1 MTVNFDFTEEQKIF
15 QDSIRKFTIKEIA
28 PLLHKAEETGTF
40 PLELYPKMGAQ
51 GYLCVTYD
59 ENYGGSGADKVCDA
73 IINLEIGRV
82 SMAFAATLSSQMLS
96 TFPIKVFG
104 SEEQKEEFFPV
115 AISGEKTFAFGMT
128 EPNAG
133 SDSANIETKA
143 KKDGS
148 SYVINGTK
156 MFVTNGPFADYIT
169 ISASTDREKGM
180 NGIAIFIVDKGA
192 PGLKNMGKLEKMGL
206 HSAETGEIV
215 FEDCRVPEERLVGP
229 PEGGFPALMEALNES
244 RISVAAMIAG
254 TAQAAFEAAM
264 SYSKERIAFGKPI
277 SKFQVNRFKLVEM
290 AMMIEISQ
298 LLVYKAAWLC
308 DQKLPFAKEAS
319 MAKLYASNAAS
330 FVTSEAVQLHGG
342 YGYMKE
348 YPVERYFR
356 DAKAG
361 TIFEGT
367 SEIQHEI
374 IGRLMGI

>member
-1 MTVNFDFTEEQKIF
+1 MNFDFTEEQKIF
-15 QDSIRKFTIKEIA
+15 QDSIRRFALQEMA
-28 PLLHKAEETGTF
+28 PLVKRAEETKTF

-51 GYLCVTYD
+51 GYLCITYD
-59 ENYGGSGADKVCDA
+59 EKYGGAGADKVCDA
-73 IINLEIGRV
+73 IVNLEIGRI
-82 SMAFAATLSSQMLS
+82 SMAFAATLSSQALS
-96 TFPIKVFG
+96 TFPINFFG
-104 SEEQKEEFFPV
+104 SEDQKVKYFPL
-115 AISGEKTFAFGMT
+115 AISGKKTFAFAMT

-133 SDSANIETKA
+133 SDSANIETTA
-143 KKDGS
+143 KRDGD

-169 ISASTDREKGM
+169 ISASTDRSKRIK
-180 NGIAIFIVDKGA
+180 GIAIFVVNKDA
-192 PGLKNMGKLEKMGL
+192 PGLKNMGKLDKMGL

-215 FEDCRVPEERLVGP
+215 FEDCRVSEECLIGP
-229 PEGGFPALMEALNES
+229 PEGGFPGLMEALNES

-264 SYSKERIAFGKPI
+264 TYSKERVVFGRTI
-277 SKFQVNRFKLVEM
+277 NKFQVNRFKLVEM
-290 AMMIEISQ
+290 GMMVEISQ
-298 LLVYKAAWLC
+298 LLIYKAAWLC
-308 DQKLPFAKEAS
+308 DKKKPFAKEAS
-319 MAKLYASNAAS
+319 MAKLFASEAAS

-356 DAKAG
+356 DARVG

-374 IGRLMGI
+374 IARSMGI

>member
-1 MTVNFDFTEEQKIF
+1 MNFDFTEEQKIF
-15 QDSIRKFTIKEIA
+15 QDSIRKFVLNEIA
-28 PLLHKAEETGTF
+28 PLVEKAEDTGTF

-59 ENYGGSGADKVCDA
+59 EKYGGAEADKVCDA

-82 SMAFAATLSSQMLS
+82 SMAFSATLSSQMLS
-96 TFPIKVFG
+96 TFPIRVFG
-104 SEEQKEEFFPV
+104 SQDQKERYFPP

-128 EPNAG
+128 EPNTG
-133 SDSANIETKA
+133 SDSAAIEMTA
-143 KKDGS
+143 KRDGDC
-148 SYVINGTK
+148 YVLNGTK

-169 ISASTDREKGM
+169 ISASTDRSKGIK
-180 NGIAIFIVDKGA
+180 GIAVFIVDKDT

-215 FEDCRVPEERLVGP
+215 FEDCRVPVECLVGP
-229 PEGGFPALMEALNES
+229 PQGGFPALMEALNES

-254 TAQAAFEAAM
+254 TAQAAYEAAL
-264 SYSKERIAFGKPI
+264 SYSKERVAFGRPI
-277 SKFQVNRFKLVEM
+277 SKFQVNRFKLVDM
-290 AMMIEISQ
+290 GVMVEISQ
-298 LLVYKAAWLC
+298 LLVYRAAWLC
-308 DQKLPFAKEAS
+308 DQKRPFAKEAS
-319 MAKLYASNAAS
+319 MAKLYASEAAS
-330 FVTSEAVQLHGG
+330 FVTGEAVQLHGG

-356 DAKAG
+356 DARAG

-374 IGRLMGI
+374 IARSMGI

>member
-1 MTVNFDFTEEQKIF
+1 MNFDFTEEQRIF
-15 QDSIRKFTIKEIA
+15 QASIRKFALNEIA
-28 PLLHKAEETGTF
+28 PLVEKAEERGTF

-59 ENYGGSGADKVCDA
+59 EKYGGAGADKVCDA
-73 IINLEIGRV
+73 IINLEIGRI

-104 SEEQKEEFFPV
+104 SEEQKDKYFPV

-133 SDSANIETKA
+133 SDSANIETTA
-143 KKDGS
+143 KRDGE
-148 SYVINGTK
+148 SYIINGTK
-156 MFVTNGPFADYIT
+156 MFVTNGPFADFIT
-169 ISASTDREKGM
+169 ISASTDRSKGIR
-180 NGIAIFIVDKGA
+180 GIAIFLVDKDA
-192 PGLKNMGKLEKMGL
+192 PGLKNMRKLEKMGL

-215 FEDCRVPEERLVGP
+215 FEDCRVHKECLVGP

-254 TAQAAFEAAM
+254 TAQSAFEAAM
-264 SYSKERIAFGKPI
+264 AYSKERIAFGKPI
-277 SKFQVNRFKLVEM
+277 SKFQVNRFKLVDM
-290 AMMIEISQ
+290 GMMVEISQ
-298 LLVYKAAWLC
+298 ILVYKAAWLC
-308 DQKLPFAKEAS
+308 DQKRPFAKEAS
-319 MAKLYASNAAS
+319 IAKLFASEAAS
-330 FVTSEAVQLHGG
+330 YVTGEAVQLHGG
-342 YGYMKE
+342 YGYMRE

-356 DAKAG
+356 DARAG

-374 IGRLMGI
+374 IARLMGI